1 MSKFKSVAKSSYS
14 SLISSPFLFLLCDM
28 TKSSGTVQMKF
39 ECEFNQSNE

>member
-1 MSKFKSVAKSSYS
+1 MRTAKIGPD
-14 SLISSPFLFLLCDM
+14 LKLGM